1 MPSSSSRVARS
12 FRADVRRFSY
22 LINTDQVFG
31 THNGPVV
38 GSVPCTPKVSAT
50 RLATPRRICLIGGIR
65 RKNRGGPMA
74 TGKQLKAAVPA
85 RRGAKGP
92 RKKRT
97 RPKPRQYTIADFE
110 RPRDRGAAAG
120 GRNHNDPPNNP

>member
-50 RLATPRRICLIGGIR
+50 RLPTPRRICLIGGIR
-65 RKNRGGPMA
+65 RKNRGGPIGTWTQPQPA
-74 TGKQLKAAVPA
+74 TPPPTTPHAP
-85 RRGAKGP
+85 P
-92 RKKRT
+92 T
-97 RPKPRQYTIADFE
+97 TPP
-110 RPRDRGAAAG
+110 
-120 GRNHNDPPNNP
+120 PPNPPPLPL